1 MKPLSPLRPRAC
13 ALAAGALLLA
23 SLCNWQAQADDAVLY
38 GPAAPK
44 GSTFV
49 RLYNASNQE
58 VSASVGSATL
68 DDVGPLGSTDF
79 SYLPGGNYNARV
91 GSQNL
96 SVQLGANRYYTL
108 VNLPSG
114 QPKLVEEK
122 PFRNKQKA
130 LLRVQNLS
138 DTALSVKTAD
148 GKTAVVEN
156 VAPQSV
162 GDREIN
168 PVKVNLAL
176 FAGDRKV
183 SDLKPVALNRGEVV
197 CLFVTG
203 STGKLAPVWVKRP
216 LANN

>member
-1 MKPLSPLRPRAC
+1 MKPHNHPRLIAS
-13 ALAAGALLLA
+13 GALLFA
-23 SLCNWQAQADDAVLY
+23 SLCCWQVQADDAALY

-58 VSASVGSATL
+58 VSAQVGTASL
-68 DDVGPLGSTDF
+68 EDVGPLASTDF
-79 SYLPGGNYNARV
+79 SFMPGGNYSAKV
-91 GSQNL
+91 GSQNM
-96 SVQLGANRYYTL
+96 SVQLGADRYYTL

-114 QPKLVEEK
+114 QPRLVEEK

-130 LLRVQNLS
+130 LLRVQNLT
-138 DTALSVKTAD
+138 DTPLSVKTAD

-156 VAPQSV
+156 VAPQSA

-176 FAGDRKV
+176 FAGNQKV
-183 SDLKPVALNRGEVV
+183 SDLKPVALTRGEVV
-197 CLFVTG
+197 CLYVTG
-203 STGKLAPVWVKRP
+203 SSGKLAPVWVKRP
-216 LANN
+216 LSNN